1 MEVRASNIK
10 KDFVRKNRGSNRFT
24 AVHPCDFVLPAGQL
38 IVVSGRSGGGKSTLP
53 NILAGILAPTSGR
66 VCYGDQEIYALSD
79 EMLSEFRNRHIGYI
93 PQGKSAVSSLTVLE
107 NVMLPLTLFGD
118 RDDKE
123 AMRLMELFEI
133 AHLKDVL
140 PNEMSGGELR
150 RMAIARA
157 MMRKPEVL
165 FADEPTGDLDDYHT
179 KLVFQVLREA
189 ADQGAAVMVVTHEGE
204 AADYADR
211 VYRMD
216 AGELDDGKE
225 KNG

>member
-1 MEVRASNIK
+1 MEVNAWNIQ
-10 KDFVRKNRGSNRFT
+10 KDFMRKNRGSNIFT
-24 AVHPCDFVLPAGQL
+24 AVHPCDFLLPAGKL
-38 IVVSGRSGGGKSTLP
+38 TVVSGRSGGGKSTLL
-53 NILAGILAPTSGR
+53 NILSGILAPTSGK
-66 VCYGDQEIYALSD
+66 VCYDDQDIYALSD
-79 EMLSEFRNRHIGYI
+79 EKLSEFRNRHIGYI

-107 NVMLPLTLFGD
+107 NIMLPLTLFGD
-118 RDDKE
+118 RDDQE

-165 FADEPTGDLDDYHT
+165 FADEPTGDLDDQNT
-179 KLVFQVLREA
+179 KLVFRVLREA

-204 AADYADR
+204 AAGYADR

-216 AGELDDGKE
+216 AGELDDGK
-225 KNG
+225 KQNG